1 MSDFGQ
7 SSAIEQTNNLIS
19 EGMENA
25 RNTREHNRS
34 VLNTYNT
41 TITNINNKKD
51 AVGVSDKT
59 ADTGEESVSGIQT
72 AVAFGQEINKARKM
86 GAVGY
91 LKNIPQEA
99 MSNIQGA
106 LKAGK
111 DAMGVGQSSARDALT
126 AGRSSVVLS
135 NPGSLEQ
142 SGEELGFT
150 SGVFKKG
157 LQAITDLPDKQ
168 IAGIAK
174 GLGAFTGVASGAL
187 TGIEDLASGSFG
199 TDEKGKPA
207 RGVDKAENI
216 GSLVAGGLDAMALA
230 VPVLAPVAGVADV
243 VESGLS
249 LAKDKADKAEDIDTA
264 TKTKQQDMET
274 GTGAIASA
282 GSQGQIA
289 GTSTAQRTY

>member
-86 GAVGY
+86 GATGY

-168 IAGIAK
+168 VAGIAK

>member
-25 RNTREHNRS
+25 RNTREHNRQ
-34 VLNTYNT
+34 VLNTYNQ
-41 TITNINNKKD
+41 TINNINNKTD
-51 AVGVSDKT
+51 AVGLSDKT
-59 ADTGEESVSGIQT
+59 ADTGVEGVSGVQT
-72 AVAFGQEINKARKM
+72 AVAVGQEINKMRQM
-86 GAVGY
+86 GATGY

-99 MSNIQGA
+99 LSNVKGA

-126 AGRSSVVLS
+126 AGRSSVVLN
-135 NPGSLEQ
+135 NPGSIEQ
-142 SGEELGFT
+142 GGEELGFT

-168 IAGIAK
+168 VMGIAK
-174 GLGAFTGVASGAL
+174 GLGAFSGIAGAGL

-199 TDEKGKPA
+199 TGEDGKPA
-207 RGVDKAENI
+207 KGIDRAENI

-230 VPVLAPVAGVADV
+230 VPVLAPVAGVGDLI
-243 VESGLS
+243 EGSLS
-249 LAKDKADKAEDIDTA
+249 LAKDASDKQESIDTA
-264 TKTKQQDMET
+264 TKTKQQDTEQ
-274 GTGAIASA
+274 GTGAIVSSSA
-282 GSQGQIA
+282 EGQIA
-289 GTSTAQRTY
+289 STSTAQRTY

>member
-25 RNTREHNRS
+25 RNTREHNRQ
-34 VLNTYNT
+34 VMNTYNQA
-41 TITNINNKKD
+41 ITNINNKTD

-72 AVAFGQEINKARKM
+72 AVAVGQEINKMRQM
-86 GAVGY
+86 GATGY

-99 MSNIQGA
+99 LSNIQGA

-126 AGRSSVVLS
+126 AGRSSVVLQ
-135 NPGSLEQ
+135 NPGNLEQ
-142 SGEELGFT
+142 GGEELGFT
-150 SGVFKKG
+150 SGMFKKG
-157 LQAITDLPDKQ
+157 LQAFTDLPDKQ
-168 IAGIAK
+168 VMGIAK
-174 GLGAFTGVASGAL
+174 GLGAFSGIAGAGL

-199 TDEKGKPA
+199 TGEDGKPA
-207 RGVDKAENI
+207 KGIDRAENI

-243 VESGLS
+243 VEGSLS
-249 LAKDKADKAEDIDTA
+249 LAKDASDKEEDIASA
-264 TKTKQQDMET
+264 TKTKQQDTET
-274 GTGAIASA
+274 GAGAISSA

-289 GTSTAQRTY
+289 SSSTAQRAY

>member
-25 RNTREHNRS
+25 RNTREHNRQ
-34 VLNTYNT
+34 VLNTYNQS
-41 TITNINNKKD
+41 ITNINNKKD

-86 GAVGY
+86 GATGY

-150 SGVFKKG
+150 SGVF
-157 LQAITDLPDKQ
+157 
-168 IAGIAK
+168 
-174 GLGAFTGVASGAL
+174 
-187 TGIEDLASGSFG
+187 
-199 TDEKGKPA
+199 
-207 RGVDKAENI
+207 
-216 GSLVAGGLDAMALA
+216 
-230 VPVLAPVAGVADV
+230 
-243 VESGLS
+243 
-249 LAKDKADKAEDIDTA
+249 
-264 TKTKQQDMET
+264 
-274 GTGAIASA
+274 
-282 GSQGQIA
+282 
-289 GTSTAQRTY
+289 

>member
-34 VLNTYNT
+34 VLNNYNT

-168 IAGIAK
+168 VAGIAK